1 MAQPLGRPVESGGA
15 QPLDPVDA
23 GPTELGAW
31 RGEGVGVGQI
41 LEALGELRRG
51 EPRAAT
57 RTSVVNLVMVAD
69 DEEEAERACS
79 AMHRLE
85 TGHPGRTIVL
95 VREDEEAAP
104 RLDAEVSLHGAAAG
118 GHAVWSEDVRLRVRG
133 ALGEHLYS
141 LVEPLTLPDVPVVV
155 WFLTPL
161 PRPSDPVLAA
171 AGFVV
176 VDTKDAADDGSLSR
190 ITALAETHHVM
201 DLSWIR
207 LQPWR
212 ELIGNLFEVKPFR
225 PFLDGISAVTIQGKA
240 GPRQLMA
247 GWLSS
252 RLGLPPTAFTLSD
265 ARHLVVRLSCEHEGT
280 SGTFT
285 VDRVA
290 GQRLVRSKAEVE
302 GMAPYEDRLVLHD
315 DSLPWSL
322 GKALARLEPHPSYG
336 PTLRSAVTFAS

>member
-1 MAQPLGRPVESGGA
+1 MAQPLDLGGA
-15 QPLDPVDA
+15 RPLDSVAD
-23 GPTELGAW
+23 GPSELGSW

-41 LEALGELRRG
+41 LEALGELRRA

-57 RTSVVNLVMVAD
+57 RTSVVNLVMLAD
-69 DEEEAERACS
+69 DEEEAQHACS

-95 VREDEEAAP
+95 IRDDERAEP
-104 RLDAEVSLHGAAAG
+104 SLDAEVSLHGASAG

-133 ALGEHLYS
+133 ALGDHLYS

-155 WFLTPL
+155 WFLTRL
-161 PRPSDPVLAA
+161 PRPSDPMLAA

-176 VDTKDAADDGSLSR
+176 VDTKDAADDMSLSR
-190 ITALAETHHVM
+190 IAALAETHHVM

-212 ELIGNLFEVKPFR
+212 ELMGNLFEVKPFR
-225 PFLDGISAVTIQGKA
+225 PFLDGVRAVSIQGKA

-252 RLGLPPTAFTLSD
+252 RLALPPSTFTISD
-265 ARHLVVRLSCEHEGT
+265 ARHLMVCLTCDHDGI

-290 GQRLVRSKAEVE
+290 GERLVRSKAEIV

-336 PTLRSAVTFAS
+336 PTLRCAVSFAS

>member
-1 MAQPLGRPVESGGA
+1 MAQPLGPAGA
-15 QPLDPVDA
+15 QALEPVAA
-23 GPTELGAW
+23 GPSELGSW

-41 LEALGELRRG
+41 LDALGELRRR

-57 RTSVVNLVMVAD
+57 RTSVVNLVMVAGD
-69 DEEEAERACS
+69 DDEAERACS

-95 VREDEEAAP
+95 IRDDERANP
-104 RLDAEVSLHGAAAG
+104 RLDAEVSLHGAQAG
-118 GHAVWSEDVRLRVRG
+118 GHAVWSEDVRLRVWG
-133 ALGEHLYS
+133 PLGDHLYS
-141 LVEPLTLPDVPVVV
+141 LVEPLTLPDVPVAV
-155 WFLTPL
+155 WFLTRL

-171 AGFVV
+171 AGFVI
-176 VDTKDAADDGSLSR
+176 VDTKDAPDDASMAR
-190 ITALAETHHVM
+190 VTALAQSHHVM

-212 ELIGNLFEVKPFR
+212 ELLGNLFEVKSFR
-225 PFLDGISAVTIQGKA
+225 PFLDGVRAVTINGKA

-252 RLGLPPTAFTLSD
+252 RLGLPAATFTLSD
-265 ARHLVVRLSCEHEGT
+265 ARHLVVRLICEHEGVT
-280 SGTFT
+280 GTFT

-290 GQRLVRSKAEVE
+290 GERLVRSKAEVP
-302 GMAPYEDRLVLHD
+302 GLAPYEDRMVLQV

-322 GKALARLEPHPSYG
+322 GKALSRLEPHPSYG
-336 PTLRSAVTFAS
+336 PTLRYAISFVS

>member
-1 MAQPLGRPVESGGA
+1 MAQPLDQPLESGGE
-15 QPLDPVDA
+15 QPLGPVDA
-23 GPTELGAW
+23 GSTELGSW

-69 DEEEAERACS
+69 DDEEAERACS

-95 VREDEEAAP
+95 VREDEGAAP
-104 RLDAEVSLHGAAAG
+104 RLDAEVSLHGAVAG
-118 GHAVWSEDVRLRVRG
+118 GHAVWSEDVGLRVRG

-155 WFLTPL
+155 WFLTRL

-176 VDTKDAADDGSLSR
+176 VDTKDAADDASLSR
-190 ITALAETHHVM
+190 ITALAESHHVM

-212 ELIGNLFEVKPFR
+212 ELMGNLFEVKPFR
-225 PFLDGISAVTIQGKA
+225 PFLDGVSAVTIQGKA

-252 RLGLPPTAFTLSD
+252 RLGLPPTAFSLSD
-265 ARHLVVRLSCEHEGT
+265 ARHLVVRLSCEHGGT

-336 PTLRSAVTFAS
+336 PTLRCAVTFAS